1 MSKKIEESKIIK
13 AGVIGVGHLGAFHA
27 EKYAKLDLVEL
38 VGVYDLDLN
47 RAREIAE
54 KLSVPAFDDID
65 KLFSLCHVV
74 SIAAPTSAHF
84 KLAQKALLQ
93 GLDILVEKPITT
105 TEAEAEILI
114 KLAQEHKSIL
124 QVGLLERYNPA
135 FTKTRDLLVSPR
147 FIEVHRLSPF
157 SFRSVDIDVILDLM
171 IHDLD
176 LVHEITKSP
185 IISIDA
191 VGVPVISK
199 KTDIA
204 NVRIHFA
211 SGTVANLTASRVS
224 LNPERRIRIFQPD
237 SYFSLDFGNFTATVC
252 TRKEGTYI
260 EPLPKITTKELT
272 FPKSDNLLL
281 EIEDFIDAVRHRRK
295 PIISGDEGL
304 LALSTATRIKEK
316 IEEQQHTWI
325 DF

>member
-1 MSKKIEESKIIK
+1 MSQKIENLKVIK
-13 AGVIGVGHLGAFHA
+13 AGVIGVGHLGAYHA
-27 EKYAKLDLVEL
+27 EKYAKLDNVEL
-38 VGVYDLDLN
+38 VGVYDPDRN
-47 RAREIAE
+47 RALEIAK
-54 KLSVPAFDDID
+54 KLSVPAFDDLD
-65 KLFSLCHVV
+65 KLLSQCQVL

-84 KLAQKALLQ
+84 ELAQKALLQ

-105 TEAEAEILI
+105 TEEEARTLI
-114 KLAQEHKSIL
+114 ELAKERNCIL
-124 QVGLLERYNPA
+124 QVGLLERFNPA
-135 FTKTRDLLVSPR
+135 FTKTRDLLDNPR

-176 LVHEITKSP
+176 LVHEITRSP
-185 IISIDA
+185 ITSIDA

-199 KTDIA
+199 QTDIA
-204 NVRIHFA
+204 NVRLHFQ
-211 SGTVANLTASRVS
+211 SGAVANLTASRVS
-224 LNPERRIRIFQPD
+224 LNPERRIRIFQQN
-237 SYFSLDFGNFTATVC
+237 SYFSLDFANFAATVC
-252 TRKEGTYI
+252 QREEGSYL

-281 EIEDFIDAVRHRRK
+281 EIEDFIDAVRQRRK

-316 IEEQQHTWI
+316 IQEQQHTWL
-325 DF
+325 